1 MLVSTYPCNI
11 TGNTCKRIAFKQDG
25 FNLKKTELLNKM
37 QQILTPEQ
45 KKHVANRKKRRKT
58 KVK

>member
-1 MLVSTYPCNI
+1 MLVRTYPCNI
-11 TGNTCKRIAFKQDG
+11 TGNTCKRIAFKQDR

-45 KKHVANRKKRRKT
+45 KKYVAKKKRRKT